1 MNSNFDNIKPLV
13 EEPKIKWDYPQLPV
27 PPFRLIV
34 VSPSSSGKSVLIS
47 NMISSKNF
55 PYRDYFK
62 DNIFIF
68 SPTFNMG
75 SMTGMDN
82 IKKNNIFDSFDVEV
96 LNSIIAEQKDL
107 VELYGKK
114 KSSPILLVFDDV
126 VSDLDARRKEIL
138 KRAYFSLRHYNG
150 SIILLSQQYK
160 AVPKPVRLNCSDTI
174 LFEVSNEAELGNI
187 SEEQN
192 IEKDRFLNI
201 YDFATQVQPY
211 SFLCIRHKHAKQ
223 KRYQLRF
230 TTQYLN

>member
-1 MNSNFDNIKPLV
+1 MNSLDNIKPLV
-13 EEPKIKWDYPQLPV
+13 KEEPIIWKYPSLPV

-34 VSPSSSGKSVLIS
+34 VAPSSSGKSIMIS
-47 NMISSKNF
+47 NFISSNNF
-55 PYRDYFK
+55 PYRNYFGY
-62 DNIFIF
+62 NIFIF
-68 SPTFNMG
+68 SPTFKMG
-75 SMTGMDN
+75 SMEGMTN
-82 IKKNNIFDSFDVEV
+82 IKKENIFDTFDVEV
-96 LNSIIAEQKDL
+96 LNSIIREQKDL

-114 KSSPILLVFDDV
+114 KSSPILIVLDDV
-126 VSDLDARRKEIL
+126 VGELDAKKKEFL
-138 KRAYFSLRHYNG
+138 KKSYFGLRHYNG

-160 AVPKPVRLNCSDTI
+160 MVPKSARLNASETI

-192 IEKDRFLNI
+192 IEKNRFLNI
-201 YDFATQVQPY
+201 YDYATQVQPY

>member
-1 MNSNFDNIKPLV
+1 MNSFDNIKPLV
-13 EEPKIKWDYPQLPV
+13 DEPKNDWQHSTLPQ

-34 VSPSSSGKSVLIS
+34 VASSNSGKSVLIS
-47 NMISSKNF
+47 NMISSKSF

-68 SPTFNMG
+68 SPTFKMG

-82 IKKNNIFDSFDVEV
+82 IKKQNIWDTFDTEV

-107 VELYGKK
+107 VETYGKK
-114 KSSPILLVFDDV
+114 KSSPILIVLDDV
-126 VSDLDARRKEIL
+126 VGELDARRKEFL
-138 KRAYFSLRHYNG
+138 KKSYFGLRHFNG

-160 AVPKPVRLNCSDTI
+160 AVPKPVRLNASDSI
-174 LFEVSNEAELGNI
+174 LFECSNEAELANI
-187 SEEQN
+187 TEEQN
-192 IEKDRFLNI
+192 IEKNRFINI
-201 YDFATQVQPY
+201 YDYATQVQAY
-211 SFLCIRHKHAKQ
+211 SFLCIRHKNPKP